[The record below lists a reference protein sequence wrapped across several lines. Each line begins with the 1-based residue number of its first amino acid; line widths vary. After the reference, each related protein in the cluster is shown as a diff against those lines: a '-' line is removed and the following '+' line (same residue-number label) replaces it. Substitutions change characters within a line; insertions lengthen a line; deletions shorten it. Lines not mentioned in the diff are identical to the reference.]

1 MRKRTKARELAL
13 QFLYSLDL
21 RKFEGMDN
29 LGEFLKEQTQDEEV
43 TIYTKRL
50 IEGVSTQRAVID
62 RRIQEIAKNWSLK
75 RMAAIDRSILRMGA
89 YELLHCQDIPAKVA
103 INEAIELGKKFST
116 ENSGSF
122 INGIL
127 DKIRVETEK
136 AK

>member
-21 RKFEGMDN
+21 QKFDGMNN

-43 TIYTKRL
+43 SLYTKRL
-50 IEGVSTQRAVID
+50 IEGVSAQRAVID

-136 AK
+136 TA